1 MASLTH
7 TLSNYI
13 DLVTL
18 LITVVSL
25 EDEYN
30 ANDFGLEFINVP
42 KFSKFN
48 IGIIGSN
55 ILFSIT
61 LDSILMLFSMGDLIF
76 KDYNPYPIFYSLV
89 LR

>member
-18 LITVVSL
+18 LITVVPL

-48 IGIIGSN
+48 IEII
-55 ILFSIT
+55 
-61 LDSILMLFSMGDLIF
+61 
-76 KDYNPYPIFYSLV
+76 
-89 LR
+89 